1 MPFVVRPAA
10 PDDLPALGRLGAELM
25 KVHYDFDRRRFLEP
39 LADAPE
45 GYAWFLGTQL
55 RESDVRVTVADDE
68 GRILGYAYVAVEPR
82 SWQMLLDEAGVIHD
96 VIVDRSARGRGVATA
111 LIDDAFAWFRSRG
124 IERVILHTAQA
135 NVSAQR
141 LFEHLG
147 FRRTMVEMTKELT
160 FGGRGSRLETGE
172 RGPGE

>member
-1 MPFVVRPAA
+1 MALVVRSAVR
-10 PDDLPALGRLGAELM
+10 DDLPALGRLGAELM
-25 KVHYDFDRRRFLEP
+25 RLHYDFDRRRFLEP

-55 RESDVRVTVADDE
+55 READVRVTVADDA
-68 GRILGYAYVAVEPR
+68 GRILGYAYVAIEPR

-96 VIVDRSARGRGVATA
+96 VIVDPPFRGRGVATA
-111 LIDDAFAWFRSRG
+111 LIEDAFAWFRSRG
-124 IERVILHTAQA
+124 IKRVVLHTAQA

-147 FRRTMVEMTKELT
+147 FRRTMVEMTKELP
-160 FGGRGSRLETGE
+160 FDGSSRET
-172 RGPGE
+172 

>member
-1 MPFVVRPAA
+1 MALVVRSAVR
-10 PDDLPALGRLGAELM
+10 DDLPALGRLGAELM
-25 KVHYDFDRRRFLEP
+25 RLHYDFDRRRFLEP

-55 RESDVRVTVADDE
+55 READVRVTVADDT
-68 GRILGYAYVAVEPR
+68 GRILGYAYVAIEPR

-96 VIVDRSARGRGVATA
+96 VIVDPPFRGRGVATA
-111 LIDDAFAWFRSRG
+111 LIEDAFAWFRSRG
-124 IERVILHTAQA
+124 IKRVVLHTAQA

-147 FRRTMVEMTKELT
+147 FRRTMVEMTKELPLDD
-160 FGGRGSRLETGE
+160 GGPSSRET
-172 RGPGE
+172 

>member
-1 MPFVVRPAA
+1 MALVVRSAVR
-10 PDDLPALGRLGAELM
+10 DDLPALGRLGAELM
-25 KVHYDFDRRRFLEP
+25 RLHYDFDRRRFLEP

-55 RESDVRVTVADDE
+55 READVRVTVADDT
-68 GRILGYAYVAVEPR
+68 GRIQGYAYVAIEPR

-96 VIVDRSARGRGVATA
+96 VIVDPPFRGRGVATA
-111 LIDDAFAWFRSRG
+111 LIEDAFAWFRSRG
-124 IERVILHTAQA
+124 IERVVLHTAQA

-147 FRRTMVEMTKELT
+147 FRRTMVEMTKELPLDD
-160 FGGRGSRLETGE
+160 GGPSSRET
-172 RGPGE
+172 